1 LRIDIM
7 NDHDNKEQRDYA
19 KVEKII
25 LSCKTL
31 EQLDIAIRVAC
42 NYNTLYKG
50 YVHTLSAIASNKRGM
65 LRMYDVRL
73 HD

>member
-1 LRIDIM
+1 M

-50 YVHTLSAIASNKRGM
+50 YVDTLSAIASNKRGM